1 LLLRQLTRMH
11 HDKPQLCLCPL
22 ALAVLDLHQTVLVFA
37 QMSTYDYTPI
47 SSIPTKL
54 LYLARLPIK
63 RQWALLTHPSQVAY
77 GP

>member
-1 LLLRQLTRMH
+1 MN
-11 HDKPQLCLCPL
+11 
-22 ALAVLDLHQTVLVFA
+22 
-37 QMSTYDYTPI
+37 TYYYTPM

-63 RQWALLTHPSQVAY
+63 IQWALLTHPSQVAY